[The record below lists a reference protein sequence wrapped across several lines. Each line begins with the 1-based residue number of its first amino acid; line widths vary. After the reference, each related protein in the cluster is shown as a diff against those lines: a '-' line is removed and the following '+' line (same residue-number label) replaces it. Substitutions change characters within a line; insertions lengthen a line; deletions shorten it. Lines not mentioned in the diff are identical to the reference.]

1 MCVIQKIVV
10 FRAGLAAQFELVVVI
25 LSYSPSVMISWPLV
39 M

>member
-1 MCVIQKIVV
+1 MCVTQKTLV
-10 FRAGLAAQFELVVVI
+10 FRAGLAAEIELMVVI